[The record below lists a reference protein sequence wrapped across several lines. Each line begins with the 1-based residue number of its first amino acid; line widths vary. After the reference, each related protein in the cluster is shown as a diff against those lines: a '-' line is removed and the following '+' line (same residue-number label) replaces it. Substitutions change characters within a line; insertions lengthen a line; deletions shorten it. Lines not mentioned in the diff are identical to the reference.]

1 MIGHIKPKVCKLPSQ
16 AKDSYMKIY
25 CSICH
30 SLRHQYGILSALF
43 VNSELAIVLLA
54 LRDYFV
60 PGESWYRCPAKLHS
74 TRKPVLIHEAVN
86 HAAGL
91 SLLLGW
97 LKLLDWETDSPALHR
112 KTIRKSLDKKAYRI
126 LANLRKETRSLI
138 QEYQNLI
145 TGNCKGFSYVRRMS
159 YLLSQ
164 TICIELGERTMI
176 SSHNLTPL
184 SEFLGLIGELV
195 SIADPLID
203 LHRDVKQGEY
213 NPIWEA
219 AAEDSLNL
227 SREYER
233 FRSEYH
239 LIENRII
246 REMDNSE
253 LRNILNADFKT
264 TLKLGLDNLSSR
276 ISTKRES
283 LIESGFALHSRSSSF
298 AYSLSAASGS
308 YIPNFSI
315 QNVLKFSKHQYLL
328 TDNNINR
335 QTRSEKRRRRS
346 SYSDHCEWC
355 SDGCCDVFDR
365 CNCCKCG
372 REKEHSGDSDS
383 GGDGCDCNCDSCDCG

>member
-74 TRKPVLIHEAVN
+74 TRKPVLIHEAVK

-246 REMDNSE
+246 RGMDSPE
-253 LRNILNADFKT
+253 LRDILNTDFRT
-264 TLKLGLDNLSSR
+264 ALKLGLDNLSSH

-298 AYSLSAASGS
+298 AYSLSAASAS
-308 YIPNFSI
+308 YNPRSSI
-315 QNVLKFSKHQYLL
+315 QRVLRFSKHQYRHTGSILNL
-328 TDNNINR
+328 
-335 QTRSEKRRRRS
+335 QARSKERRKRLS
-346 SYSDHCEWC
+346 C
-355 SDGCCDVFDR
+355 SDWCECCSDFDICECCHCSGCCR
-365 CNCCKCG
+365 G
-372 REKEHSGDSDS
+372 RGHDGGSDS
-383 GGDGCDCNCDSCDCG
+383 GGDGCDCDCDSCDCG